1 METAEHIVVVDD
13 DARLR
18 KRLASYLE
26 GEGYRV
32 TAADGG
38 EALRRVMEA
47 TPADLVLL
55 DLVMPGEDG
64 LSLTRFLRATSSVG
78 IIILTGKGESI
89 DRVVGLEVGADDY
102 VAKPF
107 ELRELLARIRSV
119 LRRLNAVPPAPAP
132 PAAGE
137 VAPPAGEQ
145 VSFAGWRI
153 DLSSRAVTS
162 PGGEAV
168 HLTAAEF
175 KLLSVLVANPNR
187 PIDRDRLLDAV
198 GGRDWQPF
206 DRSIDLHISH
216 LRRKLEDDPR
226 RPTLI
231 KTVRGEGYMLAA
243 AVARA
248 ARSDPGPG

>member
-1 METAEHIVVVDD
+1 MEAARHIVVVDD

-18 KRLASYLE
+18 KRLSAYLE

-38 EALRRVMEA
+38 ESLRRVMAES
-47 TPADLVLL
+47 PADLVIL
-55 DLVMPGEDG
+55 DLMMPGEDG
-64 LSLTRFLRATSSVG
+64 LSLTHFLRETSSVG
-78 IIILTGKGESI
+78 IIILTGKGESV

-119 LRRLNAVPPAPAP
+119 LRRLNTAPAP
-132 PAAGE
+132 PEPDDLPSGE
-137 VAPPAGEQ
+137 E
-145 VSFAGWRI
+145 VSFAGWRA
-153 DLSSRAVTS
+153 DLSSREVTS
-162 PGGEAV
+162 PRGETV

-175 KLLSVLVANPNR
+175 KLLSVLVENPNR
-187 PIDRDRLLDAV
+187 PLNRDQLLDAV

-226 RPTLI
+226 RPALI

-243 AVARA
+243 SVARA
-248 ARSDPGPG
+248 ARSDRASG